1 MKKVLYPASERGHV
15 SNGWLNSYH
24 SFSFGH
30 YYNENKM
37 HFGALRVLNDDTVA
51 PGKGFGTHPHSN
63 MEIISIPLK
72 GLLKHRDSMGNTSVI
87 KAGDV
92 QIMSAGTGITHSEF
106 NGSES
111 EEVKFLQI
119 WIFPEKQNTRPH
131 YDQITVDE
139 NKMQNQFQIVVSPR
153 GFGLGAEIRQQAW
166 MSLGN
171 FDANKQEGY
180 TIKRTENLVY
190 MMVLEGQ
197 VDIAGEILKSRDAI
211 GIWEIKNIPISFTE
225 KTTLLVIEVPE
236 LT

>member
-1 MKKVLYPASERGHV
+1 M
-15 SNGWLNSYH
+15 
-24 SFSFGH
+24 
-30 YYNENKM
+30 
-37 HFGALRVLNDDTVA
+37 LNDDTVA

-153 GFGLGAEIRQQAW
+153 GFGWGAEIRQQAW
-166 MSLGN
+166 ISLGTFN
-171 FDANKQEGY
+171 ADKQEVY
-180 TIKRTENLVY
+180 TVKRTENLVY
-190 MMVLEGQ
+190 LMVLEGQ
-197 VDIAGEILKSRDAI
+197 VIIAGETLKTRDAI
-211 GIWEIKNIPISFTE
+211 GLWETTDIPISFTQE
-225 KTTLLVIEVPE
+225 TTLLAIEVPE